1 MKIPLSS
8 RLCAC
13 AGLVQPGARV
23 ADIGCDHGYLGIS
36 LLKNGTAEY
45 VYASD
50 LREKPLQKAREN
62 AARFGVAENIEFC
75 LGDGLES
82 IQPGQVDTIIMA
94 GMGGDKIAG
103 ILDAAPWVRDEKVR
117 LILQP
122 QSSANDLRRWLGQNR
137 FRIEREVLVLDGG
150 FQYAAMLVSYG
161 GGKELTPGEQYCSKQ
176 LMESGSELLISYLD
190 RVIAALARTAEGLQK
205 ANDPAKLAYYS
216 TALEELREMRKTL

>member
-8 RLCAC
+8 RLSAC
-13 AGLVQPGARV
+13 AELVRSGARV

-36 LLKNGTAEY
+36 LLKNGIAEF

-82 IQPGQVDTIIMA
+82 IRPGQVDTIVMA
-94 GMGGDKIAG
+94 GMGGDKIAA
-103 ILDAAPWVRDEKVR
+103 ILDAAPWVRDEKMR

-122 QSSANDLRRWLGQNR
+122 QSSANDLRRWLGENSY
-137 FRIEREVLVLDGG
+137 RIERENLVLDGG
-150 FQYAAMLVSYG
+150 FQYAVMLVAYG
-161 GGKELTPGEQYCSKQ
+161 GGERLSPGEQYCSKQ
-176 LMESGSELLISYLD
+176 LMQSGSDLLIPYLD
-190 RVIAALARTAEGLQK
+190 RVIPTLARTVENLRK

-216 TALEELREMRKTL
+216 TALEELEEMRKTL